1 MWLSALA
8 VFTIA
13 KATAA
18 TAVNWGAEK
27 NMISQTWE
35 RKGQSVPVSPLIQTS
50 TFILLLWET
59 RGAKHG
65 CPDKPAPEA
74 YPWGRFWEWKERAE
88 KSPRGYESE
97 FEYTPSQTA
106 MYWPLKA
113 LLGPLL
119 FSWYTSDS
127 PENYCGASISDIR
140 SQLKWGSK
148 DRIVMQANIERLFC
162 GKLAGPGVFDGRVV
176 ITIRC
181 TTKILETHWIF
192 VVSRF

>member
-1 MWLSALA
+1 MWLSALT

-13 KATAA
+13 NATAV

-35 RKGQSVPVSPLIQTS
+35 RKGQSIPVCPLIQTS
-50 TFILLLWET
+50 TFILPLWET

-65 CPDKPAPEA
+65 RPDKSAPEA
-74 YPWGRFWEWKERAE
+74 YPWGRFWEWKEGRKSHHVVTRA
-88 KSPRGYESE
+88 SF

-113 LLGPLL
+113 PLL
-119 FSWYTSDS
+119 FSWYASDP
-127 PENYCGASISDIR
+127 PENYCGAFIFDIR

-148 DRIVMQANIERLFC
+148 DGIVMQAKIKRLFC
-162 GKLAGPGVFDGRVV
+162 EKLAGRGCSMVGLWLPSGAPQKSLKHLVY
-176 ITIRC
+176 
-181 TTKILETHWIF
+181 
-192 VVSRF
+192 S